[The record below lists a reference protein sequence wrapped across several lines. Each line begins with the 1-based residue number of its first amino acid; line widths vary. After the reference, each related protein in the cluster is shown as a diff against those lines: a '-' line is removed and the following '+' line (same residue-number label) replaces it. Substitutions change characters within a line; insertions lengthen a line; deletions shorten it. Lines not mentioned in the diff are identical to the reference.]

1 MDNSKKRGK
10 ILGKQI
16 KFGVIITYISTFINI
31 ITGLLITP
39 ITLRLFGQAEYGL
52 YSLALSIMGMLF
64 LFDFGFSNAIVKYVT
79 QFKEKDNKK
88 EYENINAMF
97 LVLYTIIGLI
107 AFLAGMLAATG
118 ADKIFSNGLTP
129 DEVAKFT
136 IMLQIVAVTLGISFP
151 LKLFNGIIIAHEK
164 FIFNKLITVVRFI
177 TNPIITVTILFMGF
191 SSIGVLIAIS
201 IVNFLLSLID
211 VYYCFV
217 ILKTKIKLH
226 KFDFKLMKEISMY
239 SLWVFIASL
248 ADFIYSRTDMFILGA
263 LVNTAAVAIYN
274 VAEVINGLYTKLTMV
289 LSGFFLPRLVQMV
302 SKNVSNHE
310 LTNMF
315 IKVSRIQFLLAALV
329 LTGFA
334 LVGNEF
340 IVIWAGVDYV
350 LAYWVAL
357 LVMSSRFIPVV
368 QVLATS
374 ILQAKNKHAF
384 QSKLYLGVA
393 ILNLAISIP
402 LALTYGVIGVAI
414 GTLIG
419 KIINTIV
426 MNFNYAKVGIEMKRY
441 FKEVF
446 VLFIPMTLVFIIGV
460 ILKRLLSVTTWFD
473 ILVFSL
479 LLTAFYGGI
488 MFRYF
493 MNRSEKDMLVKPLK
507 RMVLRKAS

>member
-1 MDNSKKRGK
+1 M
-10 ILGKQI
+10 GKQI
-16 KFGVIITYISTFINI
+16 KFGVILTYISTFINI
-31 ITGLLITP
+31 IAGLLITP

-52 YSLALSIMGMLF
+52 YTLAMSVMGMLF
-64 LFDFGFSNAIVKYVT
+64 LFDFGFSNAIVKYVS
-79 QFKEKDNKK
+79 QFKERDNKK
-88 EYENINAMF
+88 DFENINAMF
-97 LVLYTIIGLI
+97 LILYTIIGVI
-107 AFLAGMLAATG
+107 AFSFGMFAATG

-129 DEVAKFT
+129 EEIDKFK

-191 SSIGVLIAIS
+191 SSIGVLVAIS

-248 ADFIYSRTDMFILGA
+248 ADFIYSRTDLFILGA
-263 LVNTAAVAIYN
+263 LVNSVAVAIYN
-274 VAEVINGLYTKLTMV
+274 VAEVINGLYTKITMV
-289 LSGFFLPRLVQMV
+289 LSGFFLPRIVQMV
-302 SKNVSNHE
+302 SKNVSDHE

-329 LTGFA
+329 LTGFT

-340 IVIWAGVDYV
+340 IVIWAGPDYV
-350 LAYWVAL
+350 IAYWVAL

-374 ILQAKNKHAF
+374 VLQAKNKHAF
-384 QSKLYLGVA
+384 QSKLYFGVA
-393 ILNLAISIP
+393 LLNLAISIP
-402 LALTYGVIGVAI
+402 LALTYGVIGVAF
-414 GTLIG
+414 GTLVG

-426 MNFNYAKVGIEMKRY
+426 MNFNYAKVGLEMKRY

-446 VLFIPMTLVFIIGV
+446 VLFIPMIIVFIIGLF
-460 ILKRLLSVTTWFD
+460 LKRSLDVTSWFD
-473 ILVFSL
+473 IILFSVI
-479 LLTAFYGGI
+479 LTAIYGGV
-488 MFRYF
+488 MFKFF
-493 MNRSEKDMLVKPLK
+493 MNNSEKDMLVKPLK
-507 RMVLRKAS
+507 RMVVRKVS

>member
-1 MDNSKKRGK
+1 M
-10 ILGKQI
+10 GKQI
-16 KFGVIITYISTFINI
+16 KFGVILTYISTFINI
-31 ITGLLITP
+31 IAGLLITP

-52 YSLALSIMGMLF
+52 YTLAMSVMGMLF
-64 LFDFGFSNAIVKYVT
+64 LFDFGFSNAIVKYVS
-79 QFKEKDNKK
+79 QFKERDNKK
-88 EYENINAMF
+88 DFENINAMF
-97 LVLYTIIGLI
+97 LILYTIIGVI
-107 AFLAGMLAATG
+107 AFSFGMFAATG
-118 ADKIFSNGLTP
+118 ADKIFSNGLTLEEI
-129 DEVAKFT
+129 DKFK

-460 ILKRLLSVTTWFD
+460 ILKRILSVTTWFD